1 MVSFIEIVIHHNLTA
16 SCITQKSIS
25 SQQSL
30 STHNTPLHLA
40 TKLCNDAR
48 IVELLL
54 MNNAN
59 PNALDNVSQLPKF
72 ALSTY
77 YMHIFTKLVQ
87 ANTFTLG
94 SNER

>member
-1 MVSFIEIVIHHNLTA
+1 MYHNLTV

-40 TKLCNDAR
+40 TKLCDDAG

-59 PNALDNVSQLPKF
+59 PNALDNVSELPKF
-72 ALSTY
+72 SLSIY
-77 YMHIFTKLVQ
+77 YMHIFTNLVQ

-94 SNER
+94 SNERSH